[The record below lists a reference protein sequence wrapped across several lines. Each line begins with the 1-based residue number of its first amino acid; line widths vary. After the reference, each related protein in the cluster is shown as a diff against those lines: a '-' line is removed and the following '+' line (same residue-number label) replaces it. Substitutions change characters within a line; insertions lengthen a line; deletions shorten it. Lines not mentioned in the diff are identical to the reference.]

1 MEYFPLS
8 LSSVI
13 KHQREQ
19 TKKPLSP
26 AAVRTYALEVAKG
39 MHYMHSLAPPILH
52 RYHKKKTLLLLAHGL
67 TEIADSVVPPS
78 QRQQE
83 QERVGCFGRAREPQ
97 EGQALRLV
105 RLPPPP
111 NDRPWVQSVIE
122 HY

>member
-1 MEYFPLS
+1 MTCAHALLCACVRVCVRRAQVIHLFMEYFPLS

-52 RYHKKKTLLLLAHGL
+52 RYPKNYCCCWHMCL
-67 TEIADSVVPPS
+67 TEIADSVLPPP
-78 QRQQE
+78 QRHQE
-83 QERVGCFGRAREPQ
+83 QQRVGCLG
-97 EGQALRLV
+97 
-105 RLPPPP
+105 
-111 NDRPWVQSVIE
+111 
-122 HY
+122 

>member
-39 MHYMHSLAPPILH
+39 M
-52 RYHKKKTLLLLAHGL
+52 
-67 TEIADSVVPPS
+67 
-78 QRQQE
+78 QRI
-83 QERVGCFGRAREPQ
+83 P
-97 EGQALRLV
+97 L
-105 RLPPPP
+105 
-111 NDRPWVQSVIE
+111 NYI
-122 HY
+122 

>member
-52 RYHKKKTLLLLAHGL
+52 RYQKNLLAHAL
-67 TEIADSVVPPS
+67 TEIADSVLPPS
-78 QRQQE
+78 QRHQE
-83 QERVGCFGRAREPQ
+83 QQRVGCFGRAREPQ

-105 RLPPPP
+105 RLAPPHHH
-111 NDRPWVQSVIE
+111 Q
-122 HY
+122 